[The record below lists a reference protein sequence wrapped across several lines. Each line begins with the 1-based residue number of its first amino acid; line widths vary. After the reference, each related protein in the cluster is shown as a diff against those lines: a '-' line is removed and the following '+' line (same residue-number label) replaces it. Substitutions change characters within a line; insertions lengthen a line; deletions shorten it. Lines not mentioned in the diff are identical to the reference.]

1 MCGKVGIDSIDG
13 YTKLG
18 RHHHHDHHDG
28 SGGRDSSVLV
38 VVVLV
43 VVVLVLLLMLQD
55 RKHKRYHLSSL
66 NTDGEAELVYLVT
79 GSNTFSDKAKIRLTG
94 CNVPTMA
101 CTTSRKAAVCT

>member
-1 MCGKVGIDSIDG
+1 MITMTAAAAGIA
-13 YTKLG
+13 
-18 RHHHHDHHDG
+18 
-28 SGGRDSSVLV
+28 VL
-38 VVVLV
+38 L
-43 VVVLVLLLMLQD
+43 LLLFLLLLFLLLLLMLQD

>member
-1 MCGKVGIDSIDG
+1 MTAAAAGIA
-13 YTKLG
+13 
-18 RHHHHDHHDG
+18 
-28 SGGRDSSVLV
+28 
-38 VVVLV
+38 
-43 VVVLVLLLMLQD
+43 VLLLLLLLLLRLGCCRKQD
-55 RKHKRYHLSSL
+55 RKHKRSSL